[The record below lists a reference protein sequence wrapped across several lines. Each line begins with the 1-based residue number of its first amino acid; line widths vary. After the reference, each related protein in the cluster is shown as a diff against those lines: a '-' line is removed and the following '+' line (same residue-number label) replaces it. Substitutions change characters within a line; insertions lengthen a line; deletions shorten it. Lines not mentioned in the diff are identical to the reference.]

1 MLYQQHDVNTAK
13 QQQRDLMIPFPKVT
27 RIEVIDNNGR
37 AYVKYGVI
45 KAEIDLQDY
54 ERTLKLF
61 VEYEQEEEISID

>member
-1 MLYQQHDVNTAK
+1 
-13 QQQRDLMIPFPKVT
+13 MIPFPKVT